1 MKKMITVRKI
11 NEEYFE
17 NGIRYVVADLFSDS
31 KPNTL
36 PTDWTDIKGLSY
48 GDVLAQGS
56 TIMTKSCDFAI
67 LGDSWGDWL

>member
-1 MKKMITVRKI
+1 MKKMITVRQI
-11 NEEYFE
+11 NKEYFE
-17 NGIRYVVADLFSDS
+17 NGIRYVVADLLSDS

-56 TIMTKSCDFAI
+56 TIMTKSLDFAI